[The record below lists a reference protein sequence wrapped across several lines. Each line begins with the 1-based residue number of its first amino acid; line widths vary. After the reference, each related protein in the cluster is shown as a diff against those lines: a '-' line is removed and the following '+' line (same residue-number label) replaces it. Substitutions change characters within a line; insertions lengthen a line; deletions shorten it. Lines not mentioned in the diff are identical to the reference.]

1 MGKRRSTLSS
11 EQRTLAALEA
21 FPLKAAGQKLPGG
34 RAFSSLW
41 ANLLFS
47 LVITICQSLVRKD
60 SPSPEIL
67 DALHVS
73 VSERELGATMC
84 SKLVKIS
91 CQVIQGLTS
100 HHMFGE
106 SLGALNWGLGCE
118 GTKAWSV
125 KSLLSLEPRMGPCF
139 LMP

>member
-21 FPLKAAGQKLPGG
+21 FLLKAAGQKLPGG
-34 RAFSSLW
+34 RDFSSLW

-47 LVITICQSLVRKD
+47 LVITICQSLVSKD
-60 SPSPEIL
+60 SLSPEIL

-91 CQVIQGLTS
+91 
-100 HHMFGE
+100 
-106 SLGALNWGLGCE
+106 
-118 GTKAWSV
+118 
-125 KSLLSLEPRMGPCF
+125 
-139 LMP
+139 